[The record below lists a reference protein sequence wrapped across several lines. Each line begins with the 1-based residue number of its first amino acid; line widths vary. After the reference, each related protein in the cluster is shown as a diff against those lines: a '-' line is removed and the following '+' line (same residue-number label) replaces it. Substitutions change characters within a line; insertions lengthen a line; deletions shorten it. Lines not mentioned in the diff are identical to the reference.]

1 MNPGI
6 SCCGHSWASAGSLT
20 EPSASSRVSWSEM
33 CIRDSTRLAS
43 QVASEVRQHFAK
55 ETLTAAIP
63 RSVRVSEAPSYGQSV
78 LTYHSASAGAQ
89 AYFDAAAELARR
101 GAGIDEMKERSA

>member
-1 MNPGI
+1 ML
-6 SCCGHSWASAGSLT
+6 LT
-20 EPSASSRVSWSEM
+20 MHDGR
-33 CIRDSTRLAS
+33 TRLAS

-78 LTYHSASAGAQ
+78 LTDHSASAGAQ